1 MDTPADSPVAD
12 SQMADPRVGT
22 LMAAPTYWTA
32 RALREQGSRF
42 YRALGEALEAAD
54 ATNRRRLYVGWTDEF
69 WDFHERGLRLAEQE
83 EGPAGTGT
91 RHQE

>member
-1 MDTPADSPVAD
+1 
-12 SQMADPRVGT
+12 MADPRVGT

-54 ATNRRRLYVGWTDEF
+54 ATNRRRLYAGWTDEF
-69 WDFHERGLRLAEQE
+69 WNFYERGLRLAELE
-83 EGPAGTGT
+83 EGLAGTGA
-91 RHQE
+91 RRQE

>member
-1 MDTPADSPVAD
+1 MDTPADSPV
-12 SQMADPRVGT
+12 ADPRVGT

-54 ATNRRRLYVGWTDEF
+54 ATNRRRLYAGWTDEF
-69 WDFHERGLRLAEQE
+69 WDFHERGLRLAALE
-83 EGPAGTGT
+83 EGPAGTGMGG
-91 RHQE
+91 QE